1 MALTTL
7 QTACPLDCPDGCSL
21 TVGVENGRLLSVD
34 ATPIG
39 EAANALTAGFIC
51 QKVKHHAERVHGSD
65 RILTPLVR
73 TGPKG
78 SATFRQA
85 SWDEALALAADR
97 IKASIAVNGPGSV
110 LPYLYNSSTG
120 VLGANSLGSRF
131 GAELGL
137 PVLAHTI
144 CAATMGAAKRAVFG
158 GLISADPLDIEHA
171 NYIVVWGAN
180 PTVSNTHLPPL
191 INKAVR
197 EGGAKLVVI
206 DPRRTGIAARAHRHL
221 ALRPGT
227 DVVLAAAVARH
238 LQGHELLKSDFISAH
253 SIGIDA
259 FLEACSPWTL
269 DRAAEVTG
277 LAAVDIA
284 NFAEEWAA
292 AKPAMLRIGWG
303 MERTL
308 NGGSGI
314 TTALALP
321 VLMGHFGL
329 RGSGILH
336 STSSGNAVD
345 TSALSNAQSLLAGSS
360 AAARRTVSQN
370 DLGEVLRP
378 EAGTDRIDVLL
389 VQGANPALM
398 NLDQTTVLAGLARE
412 DLFMVVHEQVMT
424 DTCLYADVVLPA
436 TTHFEAPDLVDS
448 YGSFVVQP
456 FPAVIDRVGESRTN
470 AEFFAAL
477 GNYFELDLDA
487 DFSNMMAGVKTPRP
501 LGETRSL
508 GTSVQMVDTFPTHLD
523 GKFHLLPPVYVA
535 APVSAEFPLTLL
547 SPANNKTINSMFG
560 EHHLEAPLVHLNTAD
575 AAARGIVDGQQVSV
589 FNDLAALQLT
599 AHVGDDVRPG
609 VVVVAKG
616 FWSRS
621 FGRTD
626 GLGLNALIARRVEPL
641 AGGACFNDVPV
652 QVAAIS

>member
-1 MALTTL
+1 MALTML

-21 TVGVENGRLLSVD
+21 TVGVENGRLVSVD
-34 ATPIG
+34 ATPVDQ
-39 EAANALTAGFIC
+39 AANALTAGFIC
-51 QKVKHHAERVHGSD
+51 KKVKHHAERVYGDD
-65 RILTPLVR
+65 RILSPLVR

-85 SWDEALALAADR
+85 SWDEALGLVAER
-97 IKASIAVNGPGSV
+97 MKASIKANGPGSV
-110 LPYLYNSSTG
+110 LPYLYNSSAG
-120 VLGANSLGSRF
+120 VLSGDSLGTRF

-137 PVLAHTI
+137 PELAHTI

-158 GLISADPLDIEHA
+158 GLLSADPLDIEHA
-171 NYIVVWGAN
+171 KYIVVWGAN

-206 DPRRTGIAARAHRHL
+206 DPRRTGIAARAHRHF

-238 LQGHELLKSDFISAH
+238 LQGHELLDLAFISAH
-253 SIGIDA
+253 SSGVDE
-259 FLEACSPWTL
+259 FLEACAPWTL

-277 LAAVDIA
+277 LDAVDIA

-303 MERTL
+303 MERNH

-321 VLMGHFGL
+321 VLMGHFGQ

-336 STSSGNAVD
+336 STGSGNAVD
-345 TSALSNAQSLLAGSS
+345 TSALTNAQSPAGASTS
-360 AAARRTVSQN
+360 GRRTVSQN

-378 EAGTDRIDVLL
+378 EAGSDRIDVLL

-412 DLFMVVHEQVMT
+412 DLFTVVHEQVMT

-436 TTHFEAPDLVDS
+436 TTHFEAPDLVDA
-448 YGSFVVQP
+448 YGAFLVQA

-477 GNYFELDLDA
+477 GKHFDLDLDA
-487 DFSNMMAGVKTPRP
+487 DPVTMLDQVQTPRP
-501 LGETRSL
+501 IGETRAA
-508 GTSVQMVDTFPTHLD
+508 GTTVQMVDTFPTHAD
-523 GKFHLLPPVYVA
+523 GKFHLLPPVYLA
-535 APVSAEFPLTLL
+535 ATANLEYPLTLL

-560 EHHLEAPLVHLNTAD
+560 ERRAEAPLVHLNTAD
-575 AAARGIVDGQQVSV
+575 ASARGIVDGQQVSL
-589 FNDLAALQLT
+589 FNDLASLELT

-621 FGRTD
+621 FGRSD
-626 GLGLNALIARRVEPL
+626 GLALNALIARRVEPL
-641 AGGACFNDVPV
+641 AGGACFFDVPV
-652 QVAAIS
+652 QVRANP